1 MIDQDEVCDQRLLD
15 IAAQVDPSEG
25 IRQGLEDV
33 ARGRTRP
40 AHEVFGEIRGEH
52 RNLFRKPTRKSRP
65 AALHT

>member
-33 ARGRTRP
+33 TRGRTRP
-40 AHEVFGEIRGEH
+40 AREVFDEIRSEH
-52 RNLFRKPTRKSRP
+52 RKLFRKIPGENP
-65 AALHT
+65 DQPL